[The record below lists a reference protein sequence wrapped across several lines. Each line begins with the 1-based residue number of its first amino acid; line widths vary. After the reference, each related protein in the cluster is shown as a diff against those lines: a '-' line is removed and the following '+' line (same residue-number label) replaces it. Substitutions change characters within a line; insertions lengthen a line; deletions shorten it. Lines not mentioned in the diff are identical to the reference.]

1 MRNLS
6 ILLITFCFV
15 AITTFSVNA
24 QSHITNADAE
34 IEALVSTMTID
45 EKVGQLLMFGIGGT
59 KVGQVAK
66 AHITKRLVGGLVLFG
81 KNVKDPVQLANLTAG
96 LQQLSLETP
105 KAIPLL
111 IAMDQEGGTVVRMKK
126 GATVLPGNLALG
138 ATRSI
143 VLAEKAG
150 RLTAVELAAVGVN
163 MNFAPV
169 IDVNTNPKNPV
180 IGVRSFGESSDLVAQ
195 MGTAYIRGLQG
206 NGVLATAKHFPG
218 HGDTT
223 VDSHKKLP
231 IITHNNK
238 RIETVELHPF
248 RAAIKADVAAIM
260 SAHILYPELDP
271 ELPSTLS
278 YNILTKL
285 LRQKLGFNG
294 IIITDDI
301 EMQAIDAN
309 YETGKAAVMAIQAGA
324 DIVLVPWNLKKQQ
337 RVYNTLRQAVRN
349 GRITETRLNNSVRR
363 ILKSKINCNAFKK
376 REEYRNST
384 NPIDRPIEIVGN
396 SKHRETAQIIATQ
409 AITILKNDNNILPL
423 STDSKEPLLLLSPSR
438 LFSNTFLKAHP
449 ELEHITPVI
458 IPPKLN
464 PEYILPVLLKN
475 NAKLIVAGIQNAQ
488 QADLIHQFS
497 QKTDTPIIVIL
508 LSSPYLIGKCPDV
521 SGAIAAYD
529 NNYYSLL
536 GAIEIL
542 LGKQQAVGKL
552 PVTIPN

>member
-1 MRNLS
+1 MRNSLIPLISLS
-6 ILLITFCFV
+6 LVVL
-15 AITTFSVNA
+15 TTFSVNA
-24 QSHITNADAE
+24 QSHITKADAD

-59 KVGQVAK
+59 KVGQVAE

-81 KNVKDPVQLANLTAG
+81 KNVKDPVQLANLIAG
-96 LQQLSLETP
+96 LQQLSLQTQ
-105 KAIPLL
+105 KGIPLL

-150 RLTAVELAAVGVN
+150 RLTAVELSAVGVN

-180 IGVRSFGESSDLVAQ
+180 IGVRSFGESADLVAQ
-195 MGTAYIRGLQG
+195 MGTAYIRGLQR

-231 IITHNNK
+231 IITHDNK
-238 RIETVELHPF
+238 RIETVELRPF

-294 IIITDDI
+294 VIITDDI

-309 YETGKAAVMAIQAGA
+309 YESGKAAVMAIQAGA

-349 GRITETRLNNSVRR
+349 GRITETRLNQSVRR
-363 ILKSKINCNAFKK
+363 ILKSKKNCNAFEK
-376 REEYRNST
+376 REEYRYAS
-384 NPIDRPIEIVGN
+384 NPIDGPIEIVGN
-396 SKHRETAQIIATQ
+396 SKHRETAQIIASQ
-409 AITILKNDNNILPL
+409 AITLLKNDDNILPL
-423 STDSKEPLLLLSPSR
+423 STDSKDPLLLLSPSR

-458 IPPKLN
+458 IPPKVN
-464 PEYILPVLLKN
+464 PEYILPILLKN

-508 LSSPYLIGKCPDV
+508 LSSPYLFGKCPDV
-521 SGAIAAYD
+521 SAAIAAYD
-529 NNYYSLL
+529 DNYYSLL

-542 LGKQQAVGKL
+542 LGKKQAVGKL
-552 PVTIPN
+552 PVTIP